1 MYCIKNMDVK
11 ITILQVEV
19 ANLRPNPWNTNSF
32 GAQNFEKLK
41 GSIEKLG
48 FFKPIL
54 ARELD
59 GGIFE
64 ILGGEHRWRA
74 AMEQGISTVPV
85 ISVGKINDLVAKQ
98 MSLVDNERYG
108 EDDQVALQRLIE
120 EIQSEIDYRLSD
132 IAPYD
137 DEMAAT
143 LAKASVIDLEAL
155 EALSRGDDEPVD
167 EDKREKT
174 ERVGAEHQ
182 TMRFKVTFDA
192 SDRVIEQK
200 TLETHEVVEFE
211 LSSVFDL
218 MGVQLPYRQII
229 KNTCPWK
236 YRGPECGYTG
246 PYFDKNNQQ
255 TTMSGADYCTK
266 RYDSC
271 NARRNY
277 FANGVIHFGGFIGAT
292 RYGQ

>member
-1 MYCIKNMDVK
+1 MDVK
-11 ITILQVEV
+11 ITIMQVEV
-19 ANLRPNPWNTNSF
+19 ANLRPNPWNTNSV

-59 GGIFE
+59 GGFFE

-143 LAKASVIDLEAL
+143 LAKASIIDLEAL
-155 EALSRGDDEPVD
+155 EALSRGDDEP
-167 EDKREKT
+167 T
-174 ERVGAEHQ
+174 ETDIRSG
-182 TMRFKVTFDA
+182 RR
-192 SDRVIEQK
+192 DRA
-200 TLETHEVVEFE
+200 
-211 LSSVFDL
+211 
-218 MGVQLPYRQII
+218 
-229 KNTCPWK
+229 
-236 YRGPECGYTG
+236 PE
-246 PYFDKNNQQ
+246 
-255 TTMSGADYCTK
+255 
-266 RYDSC
+266 
-271 NARRNY
+271 RR
-277 FANGVIHFGGFIGAT
+277 AH
-292 RYGQ
+292 

>member
-1 MYCIKNMDVK
+1 MQWIVSKSMDVK

-19 ANLRPNPWNTNSF
+19 VRLRPNPWNTNSV

-59 GGIFE
+59 GGLFE

-85 ISVGKINDLVAKQ
+85 ISVGKISDLVAKQ

-120 EIQSEIDYRLSD
+120 EIQSELDYQLSE

-137 DEMAAT
+137 DELAAT
-143 LAKASVIDLEAL
+143 LARESAIDLEML
-155 EALSRGDDEPVD
+155 EALSRGDEEPVERD
-167 EDKREKT
+167 SREKV

-192 SDRVIEQK
+192 SERV
-200 TLETHEVVEFE
+200 TETIK
-211 LSSVFDL
+211 S
-218 MGVQLPYRQII
+218 II
-229 KNTCPWK
+229 KEQAINTGNDMENAGEALVWLVDNYK
-236 YRGPECGYTG
+236 EC
-246 PYFDKNNQQ
+246 
-255 TTMSGADYCTK
+255 
-266 RYDSC
+266 
-271 NARRNY
+271 
-277 FANGVIHFGGFIGAT
+277 I
-292 RYGQ
+292 

>member
-1 MYCIKNMDVK
+1 MQWIISKSMDVK

-19 ANLRPNPWNTNSF
+19 ARLRPNPWNTNSV

-59 GGIFE
+59 GGQFE

-85 ISVGKINDLVAKQ
+85 ISVGKISDLVAKQ

-120 EIQSEIDYRLSD
+120 EIQSELDYQLSE
-132 IAPYD
+132 IASYD
-137 DEMAAT
+137 DELAAT
-143 LAKASVIDLEAL
+143 LARESAIDLEML
-155 EALSRGDDEPVD
+155 EALSRGDEEPIEKD
-167 EDKREKT
+167 SREKA

-192 SDRVIEQK
+192 SDRV
-200 TLETHEVVEFE
+200 TETIK
-211 LSSVFDL
+211 S
-218 MGVQLPYRQII
+218 II
-229 KNTCPWK
+229 KEQAINTGNDMENAGEALVWLVDNYK
-236 YRGPECGYTG
+236 EC
-246 PYFDKNNQQ
+246 
-255 TTMSGADYCTK
+255 
-266 RYDSC
+266 
-271 NARRNY
+271 
-277 FANGVIHFGGFIGAT
+277 I
-292 RYGQ
+292 

>member
-1 MYCIKNMDVK
+1 MQWIVSKSMDVK

-19 ANLRPNPWNTNSF
+19 ARLRPNPWNTNSV

-54 ARELD
+54 PRELD
-59 GGIFE
+59 GGQFE

-85 ISVGKINDLVAKQ
+85 ISVGKISDLVAKQ

-120 EIQSEIDYRLSD
+120 EIQSELDYQLSE

-137 DEMAAT
+137 DELAAT
-143 LAKASVIDLEAL
+143 LARESAIDLEML
-155 EALSRGDDEPVD
+155 EALSRGDEEPIEKD
-167 EDKREKT
+167 SREKA

-192 SDRVIEQK
+192 SDRV
-200 TLETHEVVEFE
+200 TETIK
-211 LSSVFDL
+211 S
-218 MGVQLPYRQII
+218 II
-229 KNTCPWK
+229 KEQAINTGNDMENAGEALVWLVDNYK
-236 YRGPECGYTG
+236 EC
-246 PYFDKNNQQ
+246 
-255 TTMSGADYCTK
+255 
-266 RYDSC
+266 
-271 NARRNY
+271 
-277 FANGVIHFGGFIGAT
+277 I
-292 RYGQ
+292 

>member
-1 MYCIKNMDVK
+1 MQWIVSKSMEVK

-19 ANLRPNPWNTNSF
+19 ARLRPNPWNTNSV

-59 GGIFE
+59 GGQFE

-74 AMEQGISTVPV
+74 AMEQGISAVPV
-85 ISVGKINDLVAKQ
+85 ISVGKISDLVAKQ

-120 EIQSEIDYRLSD
+120 EIQSELDYQLSE

-137 DEMAAT
+137 DELAAT
-143 LAKASVIDLEAL
+143 LARESAIDLEML
-155 EALSRGDDEPVD
+155 EALSRGDEEPVEKD
-167 EDKREKT
+167 SREKA

-192 SDRVIEQK
+192 SDRV
-200 TLETHEVVEFE
+200 TETIK
-211 LSSVFDL
+211 S
-218 MGVQLPYRQII
+218 II
-229 KNTCPWK
+229 KEQAINTGNDMENAGEALVWLVDNYK
-236 YRGPECGYTG
+236 EC
-246 PYFDKNNQQ
+246 
-255 TTMSGADYCTK
+255 
-266 RYDSC
+266 
-271 NARRNY
+271 
-277 FANGVIHFGGFIGAT
+277 I
-292 RYGQ
+292 

>member
-1 MYCIKNMDVK
+1 MQWIVSKSMDVK

-19 ANLRPNPWNTNSF
+19 ARLRPNPWNTNSV

-59 GGIFE
+59 GGQFE

-85 ISVGKINDLVAKQ
+85 ISVGKISDLVAKQ

-120 EIQSEIDYRLSD
+120 EIQSELDYQLSE

-137 DEMAAT
+137 DELAAT
-143 LAKASVIDLEAL
+143 LARESAIDLEML
-155 EALSRGDDEPVD
+155 EALSRGDEEPIEKD
-167 EDKREKT
+167 SREKA

-192 SDRVIEQK
+192 SDRVTETIKSIIQEQA
-200 TLETHEVVEFE
+200 
-211 LSSVFDL
+211 
-218 MGVQLPYRQII
+218 I
-229 KNTCPWK
+229 NTGNDMENAGEALVWLVDNYK
-236 YRGPECGYTG
+236 EC
-246 PYFDKNNQQ
+246 
-255 TTMSGADYCTK
+255 
-266 RYDSC
+266 
-271 NARRNY
+271 
-277 FANGVIHFGGFIGAT
+277 I
-292 RYGQ
+292 

>member
-1 MYCIKNMDVK
+1 MGVK

-19 ANLRPNPWNTNSF
+19 ARLRPNPWNTNSV

-59 GGIFE
+59 CGQFE

-85 ISVGKINDLVAKQ
+85 ISVGKISDLVAKQ

-120 EIQSEIDYRLSD
+120 EIQSELDYQLSE

-137 DEMAAT
+137 DELAAT
-143 LAKASVIDLEAL
+143 LARESAIDLEML
-155 EALSRGDDEPVD
+155 EALSRGDEEPVEKD
-167 EDKREKT
+167 SREKA

-192 SDRVIEQK
+192 SDRV
-200 TLETHEVVEFE
+200 TETIK
-211 LSSVFDL
+211 S
-218 MGVQLPYRQII
+218 II
-229 KNTCPWK
+229 KEQAINTGNDMENAGEALVWLVDNYK
-236 YRGPECGYTG
+236 EC
-246 PYFDKNNQQ
+246 
-255 TTMSGADYCTK
+255 
-266 RYDSC
+266 
-271 NARRNY
+271 
-277 FANGVIHFGGFIGAT
+277 I
-292 RYGQ
+292 

>member
-1 MYCIKNMDVK
+1 MQWIVSKSMGVK

-19 ANLRPNPWNTNSF
+19 ARLRPNPWNTNSV

-41 GSIEKLG
+41 ASIEKLG

-59 GGIFE
+59 GGQFE

-85 ISVGKINDLVAKQ
+85 ISVGKISDLVAKQ

-120 EIQSEIDYRLSD
+120 EIQSELDYQLSE

-137 DEMAAT
+137 DELAAT
-143 LAKASVIDLEAL
+143 LARESAIDLEML
-155 EALSRGDDEPVD
+155 EALSRGDEEPIEKD
-167 EDKREKT
+167 SREKA

-192 SDRVIEQK
+192 SDRV
-200 TLETHEVVEFE
+200 TETIK
-211 LSSVFDL
+211 S
-218 MGVQLPYRQII
+218 II
-229 KNTCPWK
+229 KEQAINTGNDMENAGEALVWLVDNYK
-236 YRGPECGYTG
+236 EC
-246 PYFDKNNQQ
+246 
-255 TTMSGADYCTK
+255 
-266 RYDSC
+266 
-271 NARRNY
+271 
-277 FANGVIHFGGFIGAT
+277 I
-292 RYGQ
+292 

>member
-1 MYCIKNMDVK
+1 MQWIVSKSMDVK

-19 ANLRPNPWNTNSF
+19 ARLRPNPWNTNSV

-59 GGIFE
+59 GGQFE

-74 AMEQGISTVPV
+74 AMEQGISAVPV
-85 ISVGKINDLVAKQ
+85 ISVGKISDLVAKQ

-120 EIQSEIDYRLSD
+120 EIQSELDYQLSE

-137 DEMAAT
+137 DELAAT
-143 LAKASVIDLEAL
+143 LARESAIDLEML
-155 EALSRGDDEPVD
+155 EALSRGDEEPVEKD
-167 EDKREKT
+167 SREKA

-192 SDRVIEQK
+192 SDRV
-200 TLETHEVVEFE
+200 TETIK
-211 LSSVFDL
+211 S
-218 MGVQLPYRQII
+218 II
-229 KNTCPWK
+229 KEQAINTGNDLENAGEALVWLVDNYK
-236 YRGPECGYTG
+236 EC
-246 PYFDKNNQQ
+246 
-255 TTMSGADYCTK
+255 
-266 RYDSC
+266 
-271 NARRNY
+271 
-277 FANGVIHFGGFIGAT
+277 I
-292 RYGQ
+292 

>member
-1 MYCIKNMDVK
+1 MDVK

-19 ANLRPNPWNTNSF
+19 ARLRPNPWNTNSV

-59 GGIFE
+59 GGQFE

-85 ISVGKINDLVAKQ
+85 ISVGKISDLVAKQ

-120 EIQSEIDYRLSD
+120 EMQSELDYQLSE

-137 DEMAAT
+137 DELAAT
-143 LAKASVIDLEAL
+143 LARESAIDLEML
-155 EALSRGDDEPVD
+155 EALSRGDEEPIEKD
-167 EDKREKT
+167 SREKA

-192 SDRVIEQK
+192 SDRV
-200 TLETHEVVEFE
+200 TETIK
-211 LSSVFDL
+211 S
-218 MGVQLPYRQII
+218 II
-229 KNTCPWK
+229 KEQAINTGNDMENAGEALVWLVDNYK
-236 YRGPECGYTG
+236 EC
-246 PYFDKNNQQ
+246 
-255 TTMSGADYCTK
+255 
-266 RYDSC
+266 
-271 NARRNY
+271 
-277 FANGVIHFGGFIGAT
+277 I
-292 RYGQ
+292 

>member
-1 MYCIKNMDVK
+1 MDVK

-19 ANLRPNPWNTNSF
+19 ARLRPNPWNTNSV

-59 GGIFE
+59 GGQFE

-74 AMEQGISTVPV
+74 AMEQGISAVPV
-85 ISVGKINDLVAKQ
+85 ISVGKISDLVAKQ

-108 EDDQVALQRLIE
+108 GDDQVALQRLIE
-120 EIQSEIDYRLSD
+120 EIQSELDYQLSE

-137 DEMAAT
+137 DELAAT
-143 LAKASVIDLEAL
+143 LARESAIDLEML
-155 EALSRGDDEPVD
+155 EALSRGDEEPVEKD
-167 EDKREKT
+167 SREKA

-192 SDRVIEQK
+192 SDRV
-200 TLETHEVVEFE
+200 TETIK
-211 LSSVFDL
+211 S
-218 MGVQLPYRQII
+218 II
-229 KNTCPWK
+229 KEQAINTGNDMENAGEALVWLVDNYK
-236 YRGPECGYTG
+236 EC
-246 PYFDKNNQQ
+246 
-255 TTMSGADYCTK
+255 
-266 RYDSC
+266 
-271 NARRNY
+271 
-277 FANGVIHFGGFIGAT
+277 I
-292 RYGQ
+292 

>member
-19 ANLRPNPWNTNSF
+19 ANLRPNPWNTNSV

-98 MSLVDNERYG
+98 MSLADTIKTIIKEQGINTGNEMENAG
-108 EDDQVALQRLIE
+108 
-120 EIQSEIDYRLSD
+120 
-132 IAPYD
+132 
-137 DEMAAT
+137 
-143 LAKASVIDLEAL
+143 EAL
-155 EALSRGDDEPVD
+155 VWLVD
-167 EDKREKT
+167 YYK
-174 ERVGAEHQ
+174 ER
-182 TMRFKVTFDA
+182 M
-192 SDRVIEQK
+192 
-200 TLETHEVVEFE
+200 
-211 LSSVFDL
+211 
-218 MGVQLPYRQII
+218 
-229 KNTCPWK
+229 
-236 YRGPECGYTG
+236 
-246 PYFDKNNQQ
+246 
-255 TTMSGADYCTK
+255 
-266 RYDSC
+266 
-271 NARRNY
+271 
-277 FANGVIHFGGFIGAT
+277 
-292 RYGQ
+292 

>member
-1 MYCIKNMDVK
+1 M
-11 ITILQVEV
+11 TILQVEV
-19 ANLRPNPWNTNSF
+19 ARLRPNPWNTNSV

-59 GGIFE
+59 GGQFE

-85 ISVGKINDLVAKQ
+85 ISVGKISDLVAKQ

-120 EIQSEIDYRLSD
+120 EIQSELDYQLSE

-137 DEMAAT
+137 DELAAT
-143 LAKASVIDLEAL
+143 LARESAIDLEML
-155 EALSRGDDEPVD
+155 EALSRGDEEPIEKD
-167 EDKREKT
+167 SREKA

-192 SDRVIEQK
+192 SDRV
-200 TLETHEVVEFE
+200 TETIK
-211 LSSVFDL
+211 S
-218 MGVQLPYRQII
+218 II
-229 KNTCPWK
+229 KEQAINTGNDMENAGEALVWLVDNYK
-236 YRGPECGYTG
+236 EC
-246 PYFDKNNQQ
+246 
-255 TTMSGADYCTK
+255 
-266 RYDSC
+266 
-271 NARRNY
+271 
-277 FANGVIHFGGFIGAT
+277 I
-292 RYGQ
+292 

>member
-1 MYCIKNMDVK
+1 MDVK

-19 ANLRPNPWNTNSF
+19 ARLRPNPWNTNSV

-59 GGIFE
+59 GGQFE

-85 ISVGKINDLVAKQ
+85 ISVGKISDLVAKQ

-120 EIQSEIDYRLSD
+120 EIQSELDYQLSE

-137 DEMAAT
+137 DELAAT
-143 LAKASVIDLEAL
+143 LARESAIDLEML
-155 EALSRGDDEPVD
+155 EALSHGDEEPIEKD
-167 EDKREKT
+167 SREKA

-192 SDRVIEQK
+192 SDRV
-200 TLETHEVVEFE
+200 TETIK
-211 LSSVFDL
+211 S
-218 MGVQLPYRQII
+218 II
-229 KNTCPWK
+229 KEQAINTGNDMENAGEALVWLVDNYK
-236 YRGPECGYTG
+236 EC
-246 PYFDKNNQQ
+246 
-255 TTMSGADYCTK
+255 
-266 RYDSC
+266 
-271 NARRNY
+271 
-277 FANGVIHFGGFIGAT
+277 I
-292 RYGQ
+292 

>member
-1 MYCIKNMDVK
+1 MDVK

-19 ANLRPNPWNTNSF
+19 ARLRPNPWNTNSV

-59 GGIFE
+59 GGQFE

-85 ISVGKINDLVAKQ
+85 LSVGKISDLVAKQ

-120 EIQSEIDYRLSD
+120 EIQSELDYQLSE

-137 DEMAAT
+137 DELAAT
-143 LAKASVIDLEAL
+143 LARESAIDLEML
-155 EALSRGDDEPVD
+155 EALSRGDEEPIEKD
-167 EDKREKT
+167 SREKA

-192 SDRVIEQK
+192 SDRV
-200 TLETHEVVEFE
+200 TETIK
-211 LSSVFDL
+211 S
-218 MGVQLPYRQII
+218 II
-229 KNTCPWK
+229 KEQAINTGNDMENAGEALVWLVDNYK
-236 YRGPECGYTG
+236 EC
-246 PYFDKNNQQ
+246 
-255 TTMSGADYCTK
+255 
-266 RYDSC
+266 
-271 NARRNY
+271 
-277 FANGVIHFGGFIGAT
+277 I
-292 RYGQ
+292 

>member
-1 MYCIKNMDVK
+1 MQWIVSKSMDVK

-19 ANLRPNPWNTNSF
+19 ARLRPNPWNTNSV

-54 ARELD
+54 ARELH
-59 GGIFE
+59 GGQFE

-85 ISVGKINDLVAKQ
+85 ISVGKISDLVAKQ

-120 EIQSEIDYRLSD
+120 EIQSELDYQLSE

-137 DEMAAT
+137 DELAAT
-143 LAKASVIDLEAL
+143 LARESAIDLEML
-155 EALSRGDDEPVD
+155 EALSRGDEEPIEKD
-167 EDKREKT
+167 SREKA

-192 SDRVIEQK
+192 SDRV
-200 TLETHEVVEFE
+200 TETIK
-211 LSSVFDL
+211 S
-218 MGVQLPYRQII
+218 II
-229 KNTCPWK
+229 KEQAINTGNDMENAGEALVWLVDNYK
-236 YRGPECGYTG
+236 EC
-246 PYFDKNNQQ
+246 
-255 TTMSGADYCTK
+255 
-266 RYDSC
+266 
-271 NARRNY
+271 
-277 FANGVIHFGGFIGAT
+277 I
-292 RYGQ
+292 

>member
-1 MYCIKNMDVK
+1 MQWIVSKSMDVK

-19 ANLRPNPWNTNSF
+19 ARLRPNPWNTNSV

-59 GGIFE
+59 GGQFE

-85 ISVGKINDLVAKQ
+85 ISVGKISDLVAKQ

-120 EIQSEIDYRLSD
+120 EIQSELDYQLSE

-137 DEMAAT
+137 DELAAT
-143 LAKASVIDLEAL
+143 LARESAIDLEML
-155 EALSRGDDEPVD
+155 EALSRGDEEPVEKD
-167 EDKREKT
+167 SREKA
-174 ERVGAEHQ
+174 ERICAEHQ

-192 SDRVIEQK
+192 SDRV
-200 TLETHEVVEFE
+200 TETIK
-211 LSSVFDL
+211 S
-218 MGVQLPYRQII
+218 II
-229 KNTCPWK
+229 KEQAINTGNDMENAGEALVWLVDNYK
-236 YRGPECGYTG
+236 EC
-246 PYFDKNNQQ
+246 
-255 TTMSGADYCTK
+255 
-266 RYDSC
+266 
-271 NARRNY
+271 
-277 FANGVIHFGGFIGAT
+277 I
-292 RYGQ
+292 

>member
-1 MYCIKNMDVK
+1 MQWIVSKSMDMK

-19 ANLRPNPWNTNSF
+19 ARLRPNPWNTNSV

-59 GGIFE
+59 GGQFE

-85 ISVGKINDLVAKQ
+85 VSVGKISDLVAKQ

-120 EIQSEIDYRLSD
+120 EIQSELDYQLSE

-137 DEMAAT
+137 DELAAT
-143 LAKASVIDLEAL
+143 LARESAIDLEML
-155 EALSRGDDEPVD
+155 EALSRGDEEPVEKD
-167 EDKREKT
+167 SREKA

-192 SDRVIEQK
+192 SDRV
-200 TLETHEVVEFE
+200 TETIK
-211 LSSVFDL
+211 S
-218 MGVQLPYRQII
+218 II
-229 KNTCPWK
+229 KEQAINTGNDMENAGEALVWLVDNYK
-236 YRGPECGYTG
+236 EC
-246 PYFDKNNQQ
+246 
-255 TTMSGADYCTK
+255 
-266 RYDSC
+266 
-271 NARRNY
+271 
-277 FANGVIHFGGFIGAT
+277 I
-292 RYGQ
+292 

>member
-1 MYCIKNMDVK
+1 MQWIVSKSMDIK

-19 ANLRPNPWNTNSF
+19 ARLRPNPWNTNSV

-59 GGIFE
+59 GGQFE

-85 ISVGKINDLVAKQ
+85 ISVGKISDLVAKQ

-120 EIQSEIDYRLSD
+120 EIQSELDYQLSE

-137 DEMAAT
+137 DELAAT
-143 LAKASVIDLEAL
+143 LARESAIDLEML
-155 EALSRGDDEPVD
+155 EALSRGDEEPIEKD
-167 EDKREKT
+167 SREKA

-192 SDRVIEQK
+192 SDRV
-200 TLETHEVVEFE
+200 TETIK
-211 LSSVFDL
+211 S
-218 MGVQLPYRQII
+218 II
-229 KNTCPWK
+229 KEQAINTGNDMENAGEALVWLVDNYK
-236 YRGPECGYTG
+236 EC
-246 PYFDKNNQQ
+246 
-255 TTMSGADYCTK
+255 
-266 RYDSC
+266 
-271 NARRNY
+271 
-277 FANGVIHFGGFIGAT
+277 I
-292 RYGQ
+292 

>member
-1 MYCIKNMDVK
+1 MEVK

-19 ANLRPNPWNTNSF
+19 ARLRPNPWNTNSV

-59 GGIFE
+59 GGQFE

-74 AMEQGISTVPV
+74 AMEQGISAVPV
-85 ISVGKINDLVAKQ
+85 ISVGKISDLVAKQ

-120 EIQSEIDYRLSD
+120 EIQSELDYQLSE

-137 DEMAAT
+137 DELAAT
-143 LAKASVIDLEAL
+143 LARESAIDLEML
-155 EALSRGDDEPVD
+155 EALSRGDEEPVEKD
-167 EDKREKT
+167 SREKA

-192 SDRVIEQK
+192 SDRV
-200 TLETHEVVEFE
+200 TETIK
-211 LSSVFDL
+211 S
-218 MGVQLPYRQII
+218 II
-229 KNTCPWK
+229 KEQAINTGNDMENAGEALVWLVDNYK
-236 YRGPECGYTG
+236 EC
-246 PYFDKNNQQ
+246 
-255 TTMSGADYCTK
+255 
-266 RYDSC
+266 
-271 NARRNY
+271 
-277 FANGVIHFGGFIGAT
+277 I
-292 RYGQ
+292 

>member
-1 MYCIKNMDVK
+1 MQWIVSKSMDVK

-19 ANLRPNPWNTNSF
+19 ARLRPNPWNTNSV

-59 GGIFE
+59 GGQFE

-85 ISVGKINDLVAKQ
+85 ISVGKISDLVAKQ

-120 EIQSEIDYRLSD
+120 EMQSELDYQLSE

-137 DEMAAT
+137 DELAAT
-143 LAKASVIDLEAL
+143 LARESAIDLEML
-155 EALSRGDDEPVD
+155 EALSRGDEEPIEKD
-167 EDKREKT
+167 SREKA

-192 SDRVIEQK
+192 SDRV
-200 TLETHEVVEFE
+200 TETIK
-211 LSSVFDL
+211 S
-218 MGVQLPYRQII
+218 II
-229 KNTCPWK
+229 KEQAINTGNDMENAGEALVWLVDNYK
-236 YRGPECGYTG
+236 EC
-246 PYFDKNNQQ
+246 
-255 TTMSGADYCTK
+255 
-266 RYDSC
+266 
-271 NARRNY
+271 
-277 FANGVIHFGGFIGAT
+277 I
-292 RYGQ
+292 

>member
-1 MYCIKNMDVK
+1 MQWIVSKSMDVK

-19 ANLRPNPWNTNSF
+19 ARLRPNPWNTNSV

-59 GGIFE
+59 GGQFE

-74 AMEQGISTVPV
+74 AMKQGISTVPV
-85 ISVGKINDLVAKQ
+85 ISVGKISDLVAKQ

-120 EIQSEIDYRLSD
+120 EIQSELDYQLSE

-137 DEMAAT
+137 DELAAT
-143 LAKASVIDLEAL
+143 LARESAIDLEML
-155 EALSRGDDEPVD
+155 EALSRGDEEPIEKD
-167 EDKREKT
+167 SREKA

-192 SDRVIEQK
+192 SDRV
-200 TLETHEVVEFE
+200 TETIK
-211 LSSVFDL
+211 S
-218 MGVQLPYRQII
+218 II
-229 KNTCPWK
+229 KEQAINTGNDMENAGEALVWLVDNYK
-236 YRGPECGYTG
+236 EC
-246 PYFDKNNQQ
+246 
-255 TTMSGADYCTK
+255 
-266 RYDSC
+266 
-271 NARRNY
+271 
-277 FANGVIHFGGFIGAT
+277 I
-292 RYGQ
+292 